1 MSIKRTVTGRVSRHG
16 LPEEIIDTQNHIY
29 SPRFAAMPGG
39 PGLPVGMPDQKQY
52 RELCSWLGIT
62 KTVITVANAYQRDN
76 DCLIHVLRE
85 FGADARGVAAISPNI
100 TDQSLMALIDQ
111 GIVGARIMDLPGGA
125 YNFSHIK
132 NLDQKTSANELMI
145 AVQFDGNTI
154 AEKLSILVDL
164 KSNFVIDHHG
174 KFFKSVEPNALE
186 VDYLKKLIDRGNCW
200 YKFAGCYESS
210 TIGPPH
216 YPDVALIARVIA
228 NYAPER
234 IIWGTNWPHNSAK
247 SQTDYP
253 NDMDLLDIAL
263 DWVPSEHHKKLLFHN
278 PAELFRF
285 NLNPQW
291 AAAKVHESQQKTR

>member
-1 MSIKRTVTGRVSRHG
+1 MSIERTLTGRASRHV
-16 LPEEIIDTQNHIY
+16 LPDGIIDTQSHIY
-29 SPRFAAMPGG
+29 APDFPVMPGG

-76 DCLIHVLRE
+76 DCLLHVLRE

-111 GIVGARIMDLPGGA
+111 GIVGARIMDLHGGA

-186 VDYLKKLIDRGNCW
+186 VDCLKKLIDRGNCW

-210 TIGPPH
+210 TVGPPH

-234 IIWGTNWPHNSAK
+234 IIWGTNWPHNNAK
-247 SQTDYP
+247 SQNDYP
-253 NDMDLLDIAL
+253 NDMDLLDMAL

-285 NLNPQW
+285 NINP
-291 AAAKVHESQQKTR
+291 